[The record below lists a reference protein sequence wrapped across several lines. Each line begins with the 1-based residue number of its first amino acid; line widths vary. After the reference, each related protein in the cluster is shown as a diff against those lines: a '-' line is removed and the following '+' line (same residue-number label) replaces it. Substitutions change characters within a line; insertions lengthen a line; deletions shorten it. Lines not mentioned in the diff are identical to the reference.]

1 MDFIGAAN
9 ALCDAWSTGF
19 ETISTEAG
27 TAVKKF
33 RPFHGRAGRM
43 GRALNPPPQFG
54 HTLSS
59 ISSTHVRQ
67 NVHSKEQI
75 LASRELGNKRTP
87 QFSQVGRIS
96 SMDCL
101 SGSYGPNYAPGWD
114 F

>member
-1 MDFIGAAN
+1 MRAAN
-9 ALCDAWSTGF
+9 ALCDVWSTGL
-19 ETISTEAG
+19 EIVLAEAG

-33 RPFHGRAGRM
+33 SPFHWCAGRM

-59 ISSTHVRQ
+59 MSSTHVRQ

-75 LASRELGNKRTP
+75 IASRELANNRIP

-101 SGSYGPNYAPGWD
+101 SSSSVGRGMDNSYG
-114 F
+114 

>member
-1 MDFIGAAN
+1 MGLIGAAN
-9 ALCDAWSTGF
+9 ALCDAGSTGF

-33 RPFHGRAGRM
+33 WPFHGRAGRM
-43 GRALNPPPQFG
+43 GRALKPPPQFG

-59 ISSTHVRQ
+59 VSSTQVRQ

-75 LASRELGNKRTP
+75 LASRELGNKRAP

-96 SMDCL
+96 SIDCL
-101 SGSYGPNYAPGWD
+101 SGSSGPT
-114 F
+114 

>member
-9 ALCDAWSTGF
+9 ALCDSWSTGF

-96 SMDCL
+96 SMD
-101 SGSYGPNYAPGWD
+101 
-114 F
+114 

>member
-1 MDFIGAAN
+1 MRAAN
-9 ALCDAWSTGF
+9 TLCDARSTGF
-19 ETISTEAG
+19 EITSVEAG
-27 TAVKKF
+27 AAVKQF
-33 RPFHGRAGRM
+33 SPFHRRAGRM

-75 LASRELGNKRTP
+75 IASREFGNNWAP

-101 SGSYGPNYAPGWD
+101 SNSSGPA
-114 F
+114 